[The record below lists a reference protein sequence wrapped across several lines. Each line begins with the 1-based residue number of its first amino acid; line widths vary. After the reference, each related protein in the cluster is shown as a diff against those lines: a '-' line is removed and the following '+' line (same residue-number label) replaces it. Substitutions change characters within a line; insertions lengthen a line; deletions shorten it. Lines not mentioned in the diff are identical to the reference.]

1 MRITAVVQ
9 ENSRFNVVQYGLDN
23 LSKNLDKVIFM
34 FVPSLSLDSSVR
46 ETIEKRLKRRL
57 VAIDGA
63 NYVVY
68 YSKGMTFRDPPTS
81 SGSPNSSA
89 IYFIF
94 DDKTGLLLQLIP
106 PNSKTSCNYH
116 KKGSE
121 RFYSLLGDCDICSC
135 NGKKDSHNI
144 HNLNG
149 NTFTVESNHYHQLS
163 TLSKSAINIVLMP
176 PGSGMSDHHYS
187 KKCIKEC

>member
-68 YSKGMTFRDPPTS
+68 YSKGMTFRDPPT
-81 SGSPNSSA
+81 
-89 IYFIF
+89 
-94 DDKTGLLLQLIP
+94 
-106 PNSKTSCNYH
+106 
-116 KKGSE
+116 
-121 RFYSLLGDCDICSC
+121 
-135 NGKKDSHNI
+135 
-144 HNLNG
+144 
-149 NTFTVESNHYHQLS
+149 
-163 TLSKSAINIVLMP
+163 
-176 PGSGMSDHHYS
+176 
-187 KKCIKEC
+187 